1 MTEEIIT
8 IDELAQ
14 RWKVAKSWVYT
25 RTRESGPGSIP
36 RIKLGKY
43 LRFDWSQVQDWAR
56 EQSEN
61 QNG

>member
-8 IDELAQ
+8 IDELAE
-14 RWKVAKSWVYT
+14 RWKVAKSWVYA

-43 LRFDWSQVQDWAR
+43 LRFDWYQVQDWAR

-61 QNG
+61 QKR